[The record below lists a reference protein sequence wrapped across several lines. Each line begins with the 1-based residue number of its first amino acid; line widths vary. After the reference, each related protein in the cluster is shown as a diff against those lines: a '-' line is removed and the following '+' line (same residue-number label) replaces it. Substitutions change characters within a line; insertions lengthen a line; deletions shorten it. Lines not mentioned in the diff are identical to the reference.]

1 MSADTSRRV
10 SMTLHNEPLPFKAP
24 FRISGYTFHDM
35 PATVVTLSDGDRI
48 GRGEAAGVYY
58 LNDKPAGM
66 LATLEAM
73 RATIEAGITRE
84 QLRELLPP
92 GGARN
97 ALDCALW
104 ELDARRAGVPVWKL
118 AGLAKPRPLMTT
130 FTVGADE
137 PDIMA
142 SGARA
147 YSGARAIKMKLTG
160 ELDLDI
166 RRVQAVRA
174 ACPDVWLG
182 VDANQGYG
190 PETYLPLQRA
200 LRDARVSL
208 LEQPCRRGHEAEL
221 DGIERLLPL
230 AADESVLSL
239 AEIDAQKDRF
249 DVINIK
255 LDKCG
260 GLTEGLAMAERARS
274 LGLKVMVGNMAGS
287 SWAAAPAF
295 VLGQHC
301 DIVDLDGPVFL
312 KKDREPAVIYAD
324 GFIDCPEAVWGGTGN
339 HHASDGAVSA

>member
-1 MSADTSRRV
+1 MTAGPPRRV

-24 FRISGYTFHDM
+24 FRIAGYTFHDM
-35 PATVVTLSDGDRI
+35 PATIVSLRDGEAL

-58 LNDKPAGM
+58 LNDEPLGM

-73 RATIEAGITRE
+73 RETIEAGITRE

-104 ELDARRAGVPVWKL
+104 ELEARRTGMPVWKL
-118 AGLAKPRPLMTT
+118 ARLASTRPLLTT
-130 FTVGADE
+130 FTVSADD
-137 PDIMA
+137 PAVMA
-142 SGARA
+142 SGALA
-147 YSGARAIKMKLTG
+147 YRGARAIKMKLTG

-174 ACPDVWLG
+174 ALPDVWLG

-190 PETYLPLQRA
+190 PESYLPLQRA
-200 LRDARVSL
+200 LRDAGVAL

-221 DGIERLLPL
+221 DGVERLLPF

-239 AEIDAQKDRF
+239 AEIDAQKGRF

-260 GLTEGLAMAERARS
+260 GLSEGLLMADRARE

-301 DIVDLDGPVFL
+301 DIVDLDGPIFL
-312 KKDREPAVIYAD
+312 KQDRHPGVIYTD
-324 GFIDCPEAVWGGTGN
+324 GMIDCPETVWGGSTDSV
-339 HHASDGAVSA
+339 AIDGAVSA